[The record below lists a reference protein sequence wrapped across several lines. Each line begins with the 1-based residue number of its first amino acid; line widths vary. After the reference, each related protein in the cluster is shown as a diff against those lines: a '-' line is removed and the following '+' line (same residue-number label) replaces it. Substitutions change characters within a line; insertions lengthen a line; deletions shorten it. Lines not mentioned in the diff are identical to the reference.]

1 MKNAL
6 EIIISDIKINIIKQS
21 QNKEQKGV
29 SRWRRL
35 FVLKIKI
42 YKKYRVMYNPII
54 NTTGT
59 DMEGEKTE

>member
-29 SRWRRL
+29 SGWRRL

>member
-1 MKNAL
+1 VTIL
-6 EIIISDIKINIIKQS
+6 GCIWSFIKINITKQW

-35 FVLKIKI
+35 FCFENKD
-42 YKKYRVMYNPII
+42 RVMYNPII
-54 NTTGT
+54 NTIGT

>member
-35 FVLKIKI
+35 FCSENKDIQKI
-42 YKKYRVMYNPII
+42 
-54 NTTGT
+54 
-59 DMEGEKTE
+59 

>member
-54 NTTGT
+54 NTIGT